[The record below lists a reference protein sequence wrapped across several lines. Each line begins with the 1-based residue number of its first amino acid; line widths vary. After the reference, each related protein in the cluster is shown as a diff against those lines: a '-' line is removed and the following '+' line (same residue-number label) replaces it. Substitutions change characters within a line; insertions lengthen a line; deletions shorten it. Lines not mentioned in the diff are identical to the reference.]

1 MRKLSEG
8 FMSDLIK
15 PDGKLHTLLERI
27 KQDHTLMLAIRKD
40 YINIYYRGGNLLKV
54 ERSGGIYRTNESA
67 LNKYANENSKQ
78 PPPDQI
84 CNVEDSNKWVAYF
97 QKLKR
102 DMDYYFS
109 TKKEQPEREFQQL
122 LARENNFSTISKQSE
137 YFVTDIEFTHP
148 DKKPRIDILTLKWPA
163 DQRINT
169 DALRPALIEMKYGE
183 NALKGESGLIKH
195 LKDIDEFIND
205 KDSYQKLIETMEVQF
220 NQLNQL
226 DLLKFKKI
234 EDWRD
239 IKIPSD
245 AKPEVICIL
254 ANQNPRSEILDKILK
269 DPWLDKFDCSH
280 VKFDPSVP
288 YNLRFHVSSFAGYAL
303 HTANM
308 VGLRDFK
315 KILVGLK

>member
-1 MRKLSEG
+1 MRALSEE
-8 FMSDLIK
+8 FMNDLI
-15 PDGKLHTLLERI
+15 DGKLYPLLERI
-27 KQDHTLMLAIRKD
+27 KQDHTLMLAIRKN

-54 ERSGGIYRTNESA
+54 EGFGGNYRTESA

-78 PPPDQI
+78 PLPDQI
-84 CNVEDSNKWVAYF
+84 CNVEDSNKWVDYF

-102 DMDYYFS
+102 DMDCYFS

-137 YFVTDIEFTHP
+137 YFVTDIEFTNP
-148 DKKPRIDILTLKWPA
+148 DKKTRIDILTLKWPA
-163 DQRINT
+163 GQRTNT

-195 LKDIDEFIND
+195 LRDIDAIITD
-205 KDSYQKLIETMEVQF
+205 KVRYQKLIKTMETQF
-220 NQLNQL
+220 NQLVKL
-226 DLLKFKKI
+226 GLLKFKKI
-234 EDWRD
+234 EDWD
-239 IKIPSD
+239 CIKIPSD

-254 ANQNPRSEILDKILK
+254 ANQNPRSTILDKILK

-280 VKFDPSVP
+280 VNFDPYVH

-308 VGLRDFK
+308 VCLRDFK
-315 KILVGLK
+315 KILARLK